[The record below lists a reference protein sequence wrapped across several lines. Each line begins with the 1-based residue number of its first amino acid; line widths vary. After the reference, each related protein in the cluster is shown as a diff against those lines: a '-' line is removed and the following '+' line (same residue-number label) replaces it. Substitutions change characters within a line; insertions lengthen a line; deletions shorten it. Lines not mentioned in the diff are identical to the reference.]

1 MHSTVYRDL
10 VGLIPISTANDL
22 DMKQD
27 IYLKNGL
34 LFANEFLSFKDP
46 EKLDF

>member
-1 MHSTVYRDL
+1 
-10 VGLIPISTANDL
+10 
-22 DMKQD
+22 MKQD